1 MKTVGLIVEYNP
13 LHNGHVHHFS
23 EAKRITGAEASVAVM
38 SGCFLQRGEPAAV
51 DKWTRAEMALRMGV
65 DLVLE
70 LPVAYAV
77 QPAEWFA
84 YGAVKLLDATGL
96 VTDLCFGTEAGDL
109 AQLLPLAE
117 LLHGESGEL
126 KAALAE
132 ELAGGASYPAA
143 FAAAAARL
151 AAREFGAPG
160 AATREGRAPL
170 RLAREIL
177 MQPNNSLG
185 LHYLIALRRLGS
197 AIRPSSIPRQGAGYH
212 DEQPVEGAI
221 ASATAVR
228 RLLAGPGGLDAARP
242 YIPAWTA
249 DLLAREFAAGRGPV
263 TWERFRAP
271 LFRQLLLQS
280 PQELSRHHE
289 VTEGLEYR
297 LHRSLQGLSAVSVEA
312 LLDAVKTRRYTR
324 TKLQRMLV
332 HLLLGHTKEALAP
345 SALSQ
350 GPEYI
355 RVLGFSPVGRQLL
368 AQMKQ
373 TASLPVLTRTPGQP
387 YPGLQLDIR
396 ASSLYESVLS
406 ETGAA
411 DWFRD
416 YKQPPLRS

>member
-1 MKTVGLIVEYNP
+1 MRTVGLIVEYNP
-13 LHNGHVHHFS
+13 LHNGHVHHFR

-38 SGCFLQRGEPAAV
+38 SGCFLQRGEPAVV
-51 DKWTRAEMALRMGV
+51 DKWTRAEMALRTGA

-84 YGAVKLLDATGL
+84 YGAVKLLDATGV

-126 KAALAE
+126 KSALAE
-132 ELAGGASYPAA
+132 ELGGGASYPAA

-151 AAREFGAPG
+151 AARGDGAPG
-160 AATREGRAPL
+160 QAA
-170 RLAREIL
+170 AREIL

-212 DEQPVEGAI
+212 DEQPGEGAV

-263 TWERFRAP
+263 NWEHFRAP

-280 PQELSRHHE
+280 PQELAQYHE

-297 LHRSLQGLSAVSVEA
+297 LQRSLQGLSAVSVDA
-312 LLDAVKTRRYTR
+312 LLDALKTRRYTR

-332 HLLLGHTKEALAP
+332 HLLLGHRKEE
-345 SALSQ
+345 LSPARLGQ
-350 GPEYI
+350 GPEYL
-355 RVLGFSPVGRQLL
+355 RVLGFSPTGRQLL
-368 AQMKQ
+368 ARMKQ
-373 TASLPVLTRTPGQP
+373 TAALPVLTRTPAQP

-396 ASSLYESVLS
+396 AASLYESLLPA
-406 ETGAA
+406 TGA
-411 DWFRD
+411 DHWFRD